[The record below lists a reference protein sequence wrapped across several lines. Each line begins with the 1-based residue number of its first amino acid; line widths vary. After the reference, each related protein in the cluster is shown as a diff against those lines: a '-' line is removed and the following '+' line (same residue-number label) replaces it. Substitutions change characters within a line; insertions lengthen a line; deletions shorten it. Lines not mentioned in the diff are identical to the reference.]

1 MGLVQNLKKILK
13 KLATEYFS
21 KEKFFPSTKQ
31 REELTSKRQDNS
43 SSTESSPNPLTQED
57 QRTTIVT
64 SSADTSEKIIMER
77 TTETVPMIRDWS
89 IGRIHELADG
99 DIEAQFN
106 AVSIA
111 EEFDEWINIPPD
123 QEELTYLSIEPEEW
137 TEDQEIDTI

>member
-1 MGLVQNLKKILK
+1 MDLAQNLKKMWNIMVEGYSDGL
-13 KLATEYFS
+13 S
-21 KEKFFPSTKQ
+21 SPSTKQ
-31 REELTSKRQDNS
+31 REEQISKKLDNS
-43 SSTESSPNPLTQED
+43 SSTESSPNLLTQED

-77 TTETVPMIRDWS
+77 TTEPVPVIREWS
-89 IGRIHELADG
+89 ISRIHELADG

-106 AVSIA
+106 AVAIA

-137 TEDQEIDTI
+137 TEDQEIDTM

>member
-13 KLATEYFS
+13 KLVTEYFS
-21 KEKFFPSTKQ
+21 RERFFLFIKQ
-31 REELTSKRQDNS
+31 REEPTSKKQDNS
-43 SSTESSPNPLTQED
+43 LSTESSPNPLTQED

-77 TTETVPMIRDWS
+77 TTEPVPVIREWS
-89 IGRIHELADG
+89 ISRIHELADG

-106 AVSIA
+106 AVAIA

-137 TEDQEIDTI
+137 TEDQEIDTM

>member
-1 MGLVQNLKKILK
+1 MDLAQNLKKMWDIMVEGYSDGL
-13 KLATEYFS
+13 S
-21 KEKFFPSTKQ
+21 SPSTKQ

-43 SSTESSPNPLTQED
+43 LSTESSPNPLTQED

-77 TTETVPMIRDWS
+77 TIEPVPVIREWS
-89 IGRIHELADG
+89 ISRIHELADG

-106 AVSIA
+106 AVAIA

-137 TEDQEIDTI
+137 TQDQEIDTM

>member
-21 KEKFFPSTKQ
+21 RERFFLFTKQ
-31 REELTSKRQDNS
+31 REEQTSKRQDNS
-43 SSTESSPNPLTQED
+43 LSTESSPNPLTQED

-77 TTETVPMIRDWS
+77 TTEPVPVIREWS

-106 AVSIA
+106 AVAIA

-137 TEDQEIDTI
+137 TEDQEIDTM

>member
-13 KLATEYFS
+13 KLVTEYFS
-21 KEKFFPSTKQ
+21 REKFFPSTKQ

-43 SSTESSPNPLTQED
+43 LSTESSRNPLTQEN
-57 QRTTIVT
+57 QHTTIVT

-77 TTETVPMIRDWS
+77 TTEPVPVIREWS
-89 IGRIHELADG
+89 ISRIHELADG

-106 AVSIA
+106 AVAIA

-137 TEDQEIDTI
+137 TQDQEIDTM

>member
-21 KEKFFPSTKQ
+21 REKFFPSTKQ
-31 REELTSKRQDNS
+31 KEEPTSKRQDNS
-43 SSTESSPNPLTQED
+43 SSTESLPNPLTQED

-77 TTETVPMIRDWS
+77 TTEPVPVIREWS
-89 IGRIHELADG
+89 ISRIHELADG
-99 DIEAQFN
+99 DIEAQFD
-106 AVSIA
+106 AVAIA

-137 TEDQEIDTI
+137 TQDQEIDTM

>member
-13 KLATEYFS
+13 KLVTEYFS
-21 KEKFFPSTKQ
+21 REKFFPSTKQ

-77 TTETVPMIRDWS
+77 TTEPVPVIREWS

-106 AVSIA
+106 AVAIA

>member
-21 KEKFFPSTKQ
+21 RERFFLSTKQ
-31 REELTSKRQDNS
+31 REEPTSKRQDNS
-43 SSTESSPNPLTQED
+43 LSTESSPNPLTQED

-77 TTETVPMIRDWS
+77 TTEPVPVIREWS

-106 AVSIA
+106 AVAIA

-137 TEDQEIDTI
+137 TQDQEIDTM

>member
-21 KEKFFPSTKQ
+21 REKFFPFIKQ
-31 REELTSKRQDNS
+31 REEQILKKQDNS
-43 SSTESSPNPLTQED
+43 SSMEFSPNPLTQEN

-77 TTETVPMIRDWS
+77 ATEPVPVIREWS
-89 IGRIHELADG
+89 ISRIHELADG

-106 AVSIA
+106 AVAIA

-137 TEDQEIDTI
+137 TQDQEIDTL

>member
-13 KLATEYFS
+13 KLVIEYFS
-21 KEKFFPSTKQ
+21 KEKFFLPTKQ
-31 REELTSKRQDNS
+31 KGEQISKKQDNS
-43 SSTESSPNPLTQED
+43 LSTESSPNPLTQED

-77 TTETVPMIRDWS
+77 TTEPVPVIREWS
-89 IGRIHELADG
+89 ISRIHELADG

-106 AVSIA
+106 AVAIA

-137 TEDQEIDTI
+137 TEDQEIDTM